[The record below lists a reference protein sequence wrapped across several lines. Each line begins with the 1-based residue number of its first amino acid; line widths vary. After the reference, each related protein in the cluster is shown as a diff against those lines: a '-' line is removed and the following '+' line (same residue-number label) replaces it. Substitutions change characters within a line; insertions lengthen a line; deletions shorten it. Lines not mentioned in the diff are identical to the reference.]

1 MASQRTFWQ
10 KATGRS
16 AAVLTGAALT
26 AGLLVFPTW
35 ADLGGQE
42 AAAEDIEF
50 PEAQEQDPRAQGRTA
65 GEHDHSDD
73 EEFTESEVT
82 PRITVAEEDAERAQH
97 LGKQHFRAEIHSH
110 TAISD
115 GAQLPTDAMEH
126 VAENGNVDFFGVTDH
141 DVVFDL
147 RNADAFN
154 EDRYNS
160 HSDEWSYSH
169 EAADTF
175 NDSSDH
181 LQALI
186 GEEVTWYNSSG
197 HMNIFNAD
205 WFVTAKSEGGGD
217 WGTGHLM
224 WDVPTV
230 MARVAM
236 DPDAIAQ
243 FNHPATNHGHFGFG
257 HLTPEVDEQIPLF
270 EYQSPDYHDH
280 FVKALD
286 AGWHLAPVWSG
297 DEHNATWVTGNPAHT
312 GVWAAEHSLD
322 SLYQAMRERSMYTTF
337 DVDAS
342 LQMGVNGEQ
351 MGSILPGDTSELE
364 IGIELD
370 DASDDESFES
380 AVLYTNGGEVA
391 HEFAPDSG
399 NQISLNTTLEVE
411 DGDYYWLKATQA
423 DGDEIISSPAWI
435 GETTRGAD
443 YAPELDVAETAET
456 AAYGERISLPDAQ
469 ATDDSG
475 VDPTIE
481 TTIYDAA
488 GEVAASEGGFE
499 ISSYSDHFIVTHA
512 TDDEGNT
519 AADIQRIQVSQDQLD
534 PEGVFQYFGST
545 ATVGETGDQTG
556 LSVNTDVEVT
566 ETWAQALPTDS
577 SDWSEAVTVKSEAE
591 QVFEVDTIGTEAEEY
606 QDSITG
612 QPLRSHEFTFES
624 LEENQRYQ
632 YRFGVGQDGDWTE
645 PQGEFTSGGDDN
657 APLYVMGDLQV
668 NSGDQSEHELFNAA
682 LTEVRDQKPGGH
694 TVLQVG
700 DFVDNAGR
708 GQYWEQLYD
717 WVLDDLDLRLATMV
731 GNHEVYGDKE
741 FNEISPERN
750 AIFRGMF
757 NHPKNGSEIGESNY
771 SFDHGDI
778 HVSVLNSNY
787 DLQTQLDWLVEDM
800 RATDKQHKVVTGH
813 FSYYGGGHADDAGM
827 ATDRALVTEALDQ
840 LGVDLYIGGHDHVY
854 KRSTIIDADSLAET
868 AEEEAAG
875 TTYVTMGSS
884 GPKFYENQE
893 FWWDDIVYDEN
904 NPMGAALEVTDD
916 GLAMTTYTT
925 DGGVVDEFV
934 VDQPEGAWDVSSAK
948 IADQQLDGVGLLSY
962 PGARDE
968 VTVAVA
974 AYDYGEEELVDLRV
988 EDVQLNHRGTE
999 QFVEFEKPLD
1009 LPTSVTAKLFVW
1021 DELGAGVPLREP
1033 IELRPGMLG
1042 EGTAEDPF
1050 ELRTWQDIEN
1060 IRWNPDGHYK
1070 LMDDLELDGSARAQ
1084 IGSGTTPF
1092 TGVFDGQG
1100 HSISGYQPVDNG
1112 GAGLFAVNH
1121 GTIRNLAVEDADVDT
1136 SAGTVG
1142 LLVDFNSGAIE
1153 NSWTSGAIA
1162 GASRVGGVVGDST
1175 GSITDTYSTADVR
1188 SRSTEAGGVVGVAIE
1203 GSTTQRVYSTGN
1215 VTSDTRNVGGII
1227 GYGYEGTGLHNAISL
1242 NESVTA
1248 PSYAH
1253 AMLGR
1258 VRSGDNPDLGGLLAS
1273 DASYVSVGSLTDEP
1287 AEDNW
1292 KGRVVAADSTQSQ
1305 ELYVEDLGWDF
1316 DSTWQWDEGAQRPV
1330 LQVNPEK
1337 YQAQQPAGEPNAE
1350 GYYEIATAEELEQIT
1365 KYPDEQYVLTADLDL
1380 SEVEHWEPLGG
1391 LRPFT
1396 GELDGNGHT
1405 LAGLSSE
1412 AGGLF
1417 NINNGAIY
1425 DLAVVDAEVDL
1436 NGGRVGIIANVN
1448 NGEIHTVYT
1457 TGTVDGTS
1465 RVGGV
1470 VGDSSGSLVNAYST
1484 ADVHSRSTEAG
1495 GVVGV
1500 ALAGSITENV
1510 YATGAVAAETRNVG
1524 GVVGYGYNDTEIANG
1539 LAMNPSVHAESY
1551 THRVLGRVFSGE
1563 TATLDNNWAAES
1575 VDTNAV
1581 NTADEGETT
1590 WMGATVTTAQIQ
1602 DTAFFTDTLGWDLAS
1617 VWQWDEDAARP
1628 VLQVVPENST
1638 GEPVSPIDE
1647 DDESNAEEP
1656 SEDDEQTE
1664 DDESDGEEQ
1673 PEEEQ
1678 PEEEALERDEDGYLL
1693 ISESGHLAEITAQPS
1708 EDFRLTES
1716 LDLTGVDQEQL
1727 APEGFTGTFDGAG
1740 HTITGYTSDVGGLF
1754 AENSGTLRN
1763 LGLADATVTNQ
1774 AENTGLF
1781 VDTNRGTVEEVWTS
1795 GEITGQ
1801 ATVGGVVGY
1810 SYGTVTDTY
1819 STANVTADGG
1829 RQAGG
1834 VIGITAVGS
1843 TTDRVYA
1850 AGSVTTV
1857 GNEPNAGGITGYA
1870 YTGTTVQNSVAL
1882 NPTVTAGSQASRV
1895 VGRVLNGDTATMVNN
1910 YALETLVVDLESVTE
1925 EGPDTQRGAT
1935 LTTDEATDLQT
1946 WIDTLGWD
1954 FENTWQW
1961 NNVTQ
1966 RPMLVNAPEEN

>member
-1 MASQRTFWQ
+1 MASQRTFWK
-10 KATGRS
+10 KASSRS

-26 AGLLVFPTW
+26 AGLLVCPTW
-35 ADLGGQE
+35 ADSGTQE
-42 AAAEDIEF
+42 AAAEDLEV
-50 PEAQEQDPRAQGRTA
+50 PEAQEQDPRALGKTA

-73 EEFTESEVT
+73 EEFAESEVT

-115 GAQLPTDAMEH
+115 GVQLPTDAMEH

-147 RNADAFN
+147 RNADAFT
-154 EDRYNS
+154 EDRYAS

-169 EAADTF
+169 EAADEF
-175 NDSSDH
+175 NASSDH
-181 LQALI
+181 LKALV

-197 HMNIFNAD
+197 HMNIFNSD

-230 MARVAM
+230 MARLTM
-236 DPDAIAQ
+236 DPDAIGQ

-270 EYQSPDYHDH
+270 EYKASNYHDH
-280 FVKALD
+280 FVEALD

-297 DEHNATWVTGNPAHT
+297 DEHSATWVTGNPSHT
-312 GVWAAEHSLD
+312 GVWAEEHSID
-322 SLYQAMRERSMYTTF
+322 SLYQAMRDRSMYTAF

-342 LQMGVNGEQ
+342 LQMDANSEL
-351 MGSILPGDTSELE
+351 MGSILPADTTELE
-364 IGIELD
+364 LDIELD
-370 DASDDESFES
+370 DAGDDESFKS
-380 AVLYTNGGEVA
+380 AVLYTNGGDVA
-391 HEFAPDSG
+391 HEFSPEGG
-399 NQISLNTTLEVE
+399 NQISLDTTLEVQ

-423 DGDEIISSPAWI
+423 DGDEIISSPVWI

-443 YAPELDVAETAET
+443 YAPQLEVAETTDT
-456 AAYGERISLPDAQ
+456 AAYGERIDLPAVT

-475 VDPTIE
+475 TEPTIE
-481 TTIYDAA
+481 TTVYDAA
-488 GEVAASEGGFE
+488 GEVDLSNGGFD
-499 ISSYSDHFIVTHA
+499 ISSYSDHLIVTHA
-512 TDDEGNT
+512 TDGEGNT
-519 AADIQRIQVSQDQLD
+519 AADIKRVQVNQDQLD

-566 ETWAQALPTDS
+566 ETWAQALPAGS
-577 SDWSEAVTVKSEAE
+577 SDWSDAITVQSDAE
-591 QVFEVDTIGTEAEEY
+591 QVFEVDTIGTEAENY

-612 QPLRSHEFTFES
+612 QPLRSHEFTFEG

-632 YRFGVGQDGDWTE
+632 YRFGVSPDGDWTE
-645 PQGEFTSGGDDN
+645 PQGEFVSGGDDN
-657 APLYVMGDLQV
+657 SPLYVMGDLQV
-668 NSGDQSEHELFNAA
+668 NSGDQAEHELFNET
-682 LTEVRDQKPGGH
+682 LEQVRKQKPGGH
-694 TVLQVG
+694 TMLQVG

-717 WVLDDLDLRLATMV
+717 WVLEDLDLRLATMA

-750 AIFRGMF
+750 AIFRGMY
-757 NHPKNGSEIGESNY
+757 NHPKNGSEVGESNY

-800 RATDKQHKVVTGH
+800 RATDKPWKVVTGH

-827 ATDRALVTEALDQ
+827 ATDRAQATETLDQ

-854 KRSTIIDADSLAET
+854 KRSTIIDGDALAAT

-884 GPKFYENQE
+884 GPKFYENQA
-893 FWWDDIVYDEN
+893 FWWDDVVYDDDHQ
-904 NPMGAALEVTDD
+904 MGAALEVTED
-916 GLAMTTYTT
+916 GLAMTTYTA
-925 DGGVVDEFV
+925 DGHVVDEFV
-934 VDQPEGAWDVSSAK
+934 VDQPEGIWNISSTK

-962 PGARDE
+962 PGARDD

-974 AYDYGEEELVDLRV
+974 SYNYDETELLDLQV
-988 EDVQLNHRGTE
+988 EDVQLDHRGTE
-999 QFVEFEKPLD
+999 QFVSFDEPLQ
-1009 LPTSVTAKLFVW
+1009 LPTSATAKLFVW
-1021 DELGAGVPLREP
+1021 DALGSGVPLRAP
-1033 IELRPGMLG
+1033 TELRQGMLG
-1042 EGTAEDPF
+1042 GGTAEDPF
-1050 ELRTWQDIEN
+1050 ELRTWEDIEN
-1060 IRWNPDGHYK
+1060 IRWNPDGHYT
-1070 LMDDLELDGSARAQ
+1070 LMNDLELDGSARPQ

-1100 HSISGYQPVDNG
+1100 HSITGYQPTDNG
-1112 GAGLFAVNH
+1112 GGGVFAVNE
-1121 GTIRNLAVEDADVDT
+1121 GTIRNLAVEHAEVDT
-1136 SAGTVG
+1136 AQGTIG
-1142 LLVDFNSGAIE
+1142 LLADFNVGTIE
-1153 NSWTSGAIA
+1153 NSWTSGSIT
-1162 GASRVGGVVGDST
+1162 GQGRVGGVVGDST
-1175 GSITDTYSTADVR
+1175 GTITDTYSTADVR
-1188 SRSTEAGGVVGVAIE
+1188 SRTTEAGGVVAVALG
-1203 GSTTQRVYSTGN
+1203 GSETERVYSTGN
-1215 VTSDTRNVGGII
+1215 VTADTRNVGGVV
-1227 GYGYEGTGLHNAISL
+1227 GYGYSGTEVHDAISL

-1253 AMLGR
+1253 AVVGR
-1258 VRSGDNPDLGGLLAS
+1258 VLNGQTATLSGLLAS
-1273 DASYVSVGSLTDEP
+1273 DASYVSVETLDDAP

-1292 KGRVVAADSTQSQ
+1292 KGRVVDAEATQTQQLYEQ
-1305 ELYVEDLGWDF
+1305 ELGWDF
-1316 DSTWQWDEGAQRPV
+1316 ESEWQWHADAQRPV
-1330 LQVNPEK
+1330 LQVNGEEF
-1337 YQAQQPAGEPNAE
+1337 QEQQPAGEPNAE
-1350 GYYEIATAEELEQIT
+1350 GYYEIGTAAELQQIT
-1365 KYPDEQYVLTADLDL
+1365 TYPDEQYVLTADLDL
-1380 SEVEHWEPLGG
+1380 TAVEGWEPLGG

-1405 LAGLSSE
+1405 LTGLNSD

-1417 NINNGAIY
+1417 NINNGAIH
-1425 DLAVVDAEVDL
+1425 DLAVVDAHVDL
-1436 NGGRVGIIANVN
+1436 DGGRVGIIANVN
-1448 NGEIHTVYT
+1448 NGDIHTVYT
-1457 TGTVDGTS
+1457 TGTVDGGS

-1470 VGDSSGSLVNAYST
+1470 VGDSAGSLVNAYST

-1500 ALAGSITENV
+1500 VLAGSKTENV
-1510 YATGAVAAETRNVG
+1510 YATGAVSAETRNIG
-1524 GVVGYGYNDTEIANG
+1524 GVVGYGYNDTEIRNV

-1551 THRVLGRVFSGE
+1551 THRILGRVFSGHA
-1563 TATLDNNWAAES
+1563 ATLENNWAAQS
-1575 VDTNAV
+1575 LDTNAV
-1581 NTADEGETT
+1581 NTAEQGETT
-1590 WMGATVTTAQIQ
+1590 WMGATATTAQLR
-1602 DTAFFTDTLGWDLAS
+1602 DTAFFTDTLGWDMDS
-1617 VWQWDEDAARP
+1617 VWQWDDHAARP
-1628 VLQVVPENST
+1628 VLQAIPENYT
-1638 GEPVSPIDE
+1638 GQPVPPVEEDE
-1647 DDESNAEEP
+1647 DPDE
-1656 SEDDEQTE
+1656 EQQPE
-1664 DDESDGEEQ
+1664 EEQ

-1693 ISESGHLAEITAQPS
+1693 ISDPADLAEVTAQSS

-1716 LDLTGVDQEQL
+1716 LDLTDVEQPQL

-1754 AENSGTLRN
+1754 AENSGTIRN

-1774 AENTGLF
+1774 AENTGLL

-1810 SYGTVTDTY
+1810 SYGTVQDAY

-1829 RQAGG
+1829 RQSGG
-1834 VIGITAVGS
+1834 VIGITGRGS

-1850 AGSVTTV
+1850 AGAVTTV

-1882 NPTVTAGSQASRV
+1882 NPSVTAGSQASRV

-1910 YALETLVVDLESVTE
+1910 YALETLEVDLESVTE

-1935 LTTDEATDLQT
+1935 LTTQQAAEQQT
-1946 WIDTLGWD
+1946 WIETLGWD

-1961 NNVTQ
+1961 NDTTQ
-1966 RPMLVNAPEEN
+1966 RPMLINAPEEN